1 MKEQELNRNCIE
13 TLKQSY
19 YCDRNES
26 VSYDELA
33 NIDSLVSDDEL
44 FDYYSGV
51 EFTEDDF

>member
-1 MKEQELNRNCIE
+1 MKVQELNRDCIE

-33 NIDSLVSDDEL
+33 NIDNLVSDDEL
-44 FDYYSGV
+44 FDYYGGV